1 MLRRDFIRT
10 GSVFLGGIL
19 VAGRFSFAPRANCT
33 LPAAPPGRKAGGIY
47 RLHGD
52 ARSGCATPPELAS
65 LLEKGITGM
74 PS

>member
-19 VAGRFSFAPRANCT
+19 VAGRFGFTRPARHAM
-33 LPAAPPGRKAGGIY
+33 PAAPPGKKTGRIY
-47 RLHGD
+47 RLYGD

-65 LLEKGITGM
+65 LLEKGITRV
-74 PS
+74 PL